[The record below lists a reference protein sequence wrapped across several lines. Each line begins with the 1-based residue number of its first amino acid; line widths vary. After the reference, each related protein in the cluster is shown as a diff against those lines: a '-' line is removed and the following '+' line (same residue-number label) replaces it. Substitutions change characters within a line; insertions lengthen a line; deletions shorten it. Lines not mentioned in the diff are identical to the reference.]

1 LGQRKNRDAGVAT
14 VSRPA
19 QVFGASPTFQEDAM
33 TNLVLVEQSEGVR
46 ALTLNGPDALNALT
60 VPAVA
65 ALADR
70 LEEAA
75 ADPVVRAAVVTGAG
89 SAFSA
94 GGDLAFL
101 QDLPAMPPAR
111 IREVVYG
118 TFQRVARAIRFM
130 DKPVVAAVNG
140 TAVGAGCENAVA
152 CDFRIASSLARFGE
166 VWINL
171 GCVPA
176 LGGMFLLPRIVG
188 LAKATELVMTGEIL
202 DAAEALR
209 IGLVDNIVMPHDLPR
224 AAFALA
230 QRLARDPAHAL
241 ALAAAK
247 TALNRGLDSTFL
259 AELEATLEEQ
269 TACFAARDFAERVEA
284 LAAKRPPR
292 FTGA

>member
-1 LGQRKNRDAGVAT
+1 
-14 VSRPA
+14 
-19 QVFGASPTFQEDAM
+19 
-33 TNLVLVEQSEGVR
+33 
-46 ALTLNGPDALNALT
+46 
-60 VPAVA
+60 
-65 ALADR
+65 
-70 LEEAA
+70 
-75 ADPVVRAAVVTGAG
+75 VVITGAG

-94 GGDLAFL
+94 GGNLAFL
-101 QDLPAMPPAR
+101 QELPAMPPAR

-118 TFQRVARAIRFM
+118 TFQRVPRAIRSM
-130 DKPVVAAVNG
+130 DKP
-140 TAVGAGCENAVA
+140 VGAGCEITVA

-188 LAKATELVMTGEIL
+188 LAKATELVMTGEII

-209 IGLVDNIVMPHDLPR
+209 IGLVNKVVMPRDLPR
-224 AAFALA
+224 AAFELA
-230 QRLARDPAHAL
+230 QRLARGPAR

-259 AELEATLEEQ
+259 AELEATLEQ
-269 TACFAARDFAERVEA
+269 QATCFATRDFAEGVEA